1 LVVLSWGGR
10 YVLSSCESGL
20 LRASSFICM
29 GSLGLERLC
38 VTWLMAVGNGEKKE
52 SEDFLVIIVVY

>member
-1 LVVLSWGGR
+1 VVLSWGGR

-29 GSLGLERLC
+29 GSLCLEGLC
-38 VTWLMAVGNGEKKE
+38 VTWLMPVGIGEKKRCE
-52 SEDFLVIIVVY
+52 NFLVIIVVY